1 MKYLFFESEL
11 HSFVSFT
18 SAYSVVWFEC
28 LLLFMFDD
36 DVDMLVSW
44 YLMYM
49 YMYMYL
55 PDSKVPGRIVEFSRR
70 FTKRLHVLY
79 VQ

>member
-1 MKYLFFESEL
+1 MKYLFFKSEL

-36 DVDMLVSW
+36 DVDMLVA
-44 YLMYM
+44 LKRG
-49 YMYMYL
+49 
-55 PDSKVPGRIVEFSRR
+55 DGSRD
-70 FTKRLHVLY
+70 
-79 VQ
+79 